1 MNMTKK
7 QIVKDMKNCEQMKNL
22 SVLEHGVSVARYFQD
37 LKNHILFSQPLTFK
51 WKLPE
56 WIYDKDLW

>member
-1 MNMTKK
+1 MNITKK
-7 QIVKDMKNCEQMKNL
+7 QITLDMKNCEQMKNL
-22 SVLEHGVSVARYFQD
+22 SVLEHGISVARYFQD
-37 LKNHILFSQPLTFK
+37 LKNHVLFNKPLQFE